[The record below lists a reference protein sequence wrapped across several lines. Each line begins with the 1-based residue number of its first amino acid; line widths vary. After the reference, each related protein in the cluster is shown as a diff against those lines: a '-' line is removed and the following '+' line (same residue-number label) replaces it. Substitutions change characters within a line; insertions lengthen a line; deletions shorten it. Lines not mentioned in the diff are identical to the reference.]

1 VAEFHDRLQPLHCSE
16 EPTVTESM
24 LRMTKWYNGLRE
36 RITNTPSYEKLS
48 FLFPDQIEDVLNVRA
63 IREQHF
69 KAADTMFRNLSRP
82 IEKAIVDIINDY
94 NREDH
99 QVSDKILCA
108 GKIVES
114 RAKSLDQC
122 GHTTLPKLSAKK
134 VQDMLDYFET
144 AGCYAGPY
152 DPDHQDREFFTAKEL
167 RAQNENTARYPTKSV
182 ALCPHL
188 MRIASDPVI
197 ISILTRHLGAMP
209 IILDY
214 SCWWSFAY
222 EEQDS
227 QHAQLYHVDFADY
240 RYSLMNIY
248 LTDVDMKG
256 GPHTIFDSTHEM
268 DQIAKIRDEFSGDK
282 AKWDNWYF
290 TKHRKTDEE
299 MDYYFGGRKAT
310 SLTGEKGSTL
320 LVNTRGIHKG
330 MLPTGSDRLLVQIA
344 YGVSPMVQTNFME
357 PVKIGSPEAS
367 HIPASMAETP
377 FDHINWFFATK

>member
-1 VAEFHDRLQPLHCSE
+1 
-16 EPTVTESM
+16 VTESM
-24 LRMTKWYNGLRE
+24 LRMTKWYNGLQE
-36 RITNTPSYEKLS
+36 RIINTPSYEQLS
-48 FLFPDQIEDVLNVRA
+48 FLFPDKIEDVLNARA
-63 IREQHF
+63 ICGQHTN
-69 KAADTMFRNLSRP
+69 AVNSIFRNLSGQA
-82 IEKAIVDIINDY
+82 EKEVVSIINSY

-108 GKIVES
+108 GKVVES
-114 RAKSLDQC
+114 RAESLDQL

-144 AGCYAGPY
+144 AGCYAGSF
-152 DPDHQDREFFTAKEL
+152 DPDHQGKKLFTANEL
-167 RAQNENTARYPTKSV
+167 RAQKENTARYPTKAV

-197 ISILTRHLGAMP
+197 ISILARHLGSMP

-214 SCWWSFAY
+214 SCWWSFAQ

-227 QHAQLYHVDFADY
+227 QHAQLFHFDLADY
-240 RYSLMNIY
+240 RFCLMNIY
-248 LTDVDMKG
+248 LTDVGMDG
-256 GPHTIFDSTHEM
+256 GPHTIFDATHEM
-268 DQIAKIRDEFSGDK
+268 DQLAEIRNEFNGDK
-282 AKWDNWYF
+282 AEWDEWYF
-290 TKHRKTDEE
+290 TKLRKTDEE

-330 MLPTGSDRLLVQIA
+330 MLPTGSDRLLVQVA